1 MGLISELRRRNVL
14 RMTVLYLVA
23 AWLIMQVAEVVIGLA
38 NLPDWIG
45 PTTLG
50 LLAVGF
56 PIALTFS
63 WFYEITPE
71 GISLEK
77 HVDPTESITHVTGRR
92 LDFIV
97 ISLLCAAV
105 ILFAY
110 DKWWLQGPP
119 EKSIAVLPFVNV
131 SDDPDAH
138 YLGEGISESLI
149 MRLSRVPRLRVKS
162 RAAIRDSDMDVQTLG
177 RLLGVEAICMGRL
190 AQRGD
195 SLEVVAELV
204 DTIDGTVIWSDR
216 YDRPASSLLTIESEI
231 SAEIARQLRL
241 RLTGEEEEALARAP
255 TDNPESYRLY
265 LQGRYFW
272 NQRTPDGFKRSI
284 EFYKRAIDLDP
295 TYAHAW
301 SGLADA
307 YLMLHLGWGI
317 MRPAE
322 GASRVIEA
330 SERAIEFDPT
340 LAEPHATLG
349 FFKTLY
355 EWDWKGAR
363 REFLIAIELNND
375 YSSAHHWYAFY
386 LVTIGDTSTAI
397 EEILLARESEPL
409 SPVINSE
416 VGYFYLVN
424 RQYDQALD
432 ELQRARLFDPDY
444 PSTVRNL
451 IKVYTLLGQRD
462 EAIALLEKWR
472 EMAEGTVVTKAYG
485 AMVLPRLG
493 FEGEAR
499 AIYQEMLEMSQVR
512 YVMPA
517 LLGTLA
523 VSIGEPDAAFAH
535 FDRAL
540 EERSLIISWLRD
552 PMLDNI
558 RDDPRFAQIYEQVGL
573 EP

>member
-1 MGLISELRRRNVL
+1 MVL
-14 RMTVLYLVA
+14 
-23 AWLIMQVAEVVIGLA
+23 
-38 NLPDWIG
+38 
-45 PTTLG
+45 
-50 LLAVGF
+50 
-56 PIALTFS
+56 
-63 WFYEITPE
+63 
-71 GISLEK
+71 
-77 HVDPTESITHVTGRR
+77 
-92 LDFIV
+92 
-97 ISLLCAAV
+97 
-105 ILFAY
+105 
-110 DKWWLQGPP
+110 
-119 EKSIAVLPFVNV
+119 
-131 SDDPDAH
+131 
-138 YLGEGISESLI
+138 
-149 MRLSRVPRLRVKS
+149 
-162 RAAIRDSDMDVQTLG
+162 
-177 RLLGVEAICMGRL
+177 
-190 AQRGD
+190 
-195 SLEVVAELV
+195 AELV
-204 DTIDGTVIWSDR
+204 DTSDGTVIWSDR

-295 TYAHAW
+295 TYALAW

-322 GASRVIEA
+322 GASQVIEA

-375 YSSAHHWYAFY
+375 YSTAHHWYAFY

-451 IKVYTLLGQRD
+451 VKVYALLGRRD